1 MPSLLPDII
10 VVPVVVLDVAVVVV
24 VVVIA
29 RQTQLQIVGL
39 LWLLV
44 SLH

>member
-1 MPSLLPDII
+1 MPSLLPGII
-10 VVPVVVLDVAVVVV
+10 VLPVAVVVLVLAAV